1 MSSNLEQT
9 EQRIKKVIADTLKV
23 DESLVTKESTIAD
36 LGGDSLAA
44 LRILSALEQ
53 EFDISL
59 SDEDDD
65 LVSVFVPEIKSVKPK
80 PVGSDFSV
88 DTSFVSTSGMVSSF

>member
-59 SDEDDD
+59 SDEDARKIDSVPIAVEVIQSI
-65 LVSVFVPEIKSVKPK
+65 LVTQK
-80 PVGSDFSV
+80 
-88 DTSFVSTSGMVSSF
+88 

>member
-1 MSSNLEQT
+1 MVYIKEVDMSSNLEQT

-59 SDEDDD
+59 SDEDARKIDSVPIAVEVIQSI
-65 LVSVFVPEIKSVKPK
+65 LVTQK
-80 PVGSDFSV
+80 
-88 DTSFVSTSGMVSSF
+88 

>member
-23 DESLVTKESTIAD
+23 DESSVTKESTIAD

-59 SDEDDD
+59 SDEDARKIDSVPIAVEVIQSI
-65 LVSVFVPEIKSVKPK
+65 LVTQK
-80 PVGSDFSV
+80 
-88 DTSFVSTSGMVSSF
+88 